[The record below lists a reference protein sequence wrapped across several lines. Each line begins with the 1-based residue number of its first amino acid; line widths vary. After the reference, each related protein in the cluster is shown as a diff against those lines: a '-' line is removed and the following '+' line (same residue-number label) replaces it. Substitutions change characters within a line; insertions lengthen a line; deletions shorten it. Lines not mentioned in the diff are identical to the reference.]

1 MRTERLRRAAGL
13 LVPVL
18 TVALVAFAYLWD
30 PLVVQTARHAVF
42 DQFQRW
48 QPRVYQP
55 APVRII
61 DIDDESLRR
70 LGQWPWPRTRIAELT
85 TVLQKSQATAIA
97 FDMVFAEPDRTS
109 PAAMLALWQPPADIA
124 REISGLP
131 DHDAVLAGVVAN
143 GRVVLGFALDRQ
155 VRGPAEP
162 PRAKARF
169 VTLNAPALPFVSAF
183 TGSVTALPALEA
195 AADGYGAL
203 SFVPDADGVIRRV
216 PLLVRQGN
224 TLLPALSTEALRVA
238 QGAQNITTV
247 ATGSQGL
254 ETLRIGSLVVPITPQ
269 GELWVHY
276 SRPAPE
282 RYIPAWK
289 VLAGVVPASELAGH
303 IVLVGTSAQGLM
315 DLRFNALGTVIPGV
329 EIHAQALEQVLTG
342 GGLKRP
348 AWAEMVE
355 LTGIIFGGLLVG
367 AVALRGRA
375 LQSAALTTLLLAW
388 VCGVAWSAFS
398 SSGLLLDPVMPGMAL
413 LLSFVMTSVV
423 HHVRAEQRQRWV
435 KQAFSR
441 YVSPNLVNHL
451 MAHPDALQLGGRRQH
466 CSFVFT
472 DLEGFT
478 HLMEDLDPSQ
488 AVALLNGYLEGMIA
502 IAFAHQGT
510 LDRIVGDS
518 LAIVFSAPLAQP
530 DHPRRAL
537 QCALEMQRFAQQY
550 AGEVHARGIAFG
562 QTRMGVHTGEVIV
575 GNFGGATM
583 FDYRALGDAVN
594 TASRLE
600 GANRHLGT
608 RICMSAAVLS
618 ACPGASARPIGRL
631 VLKGKLHP
639 LMVFEPLDAAT
650 APTDGAYPA
659 AYTDAYALMQHGAPQ
674 AVQAFEVL
682 VGQHPT
688 DKLAAMHLARLR
700 EGQTGDLVV
709 LDQK

>member
-1 MRTERLRRAAGL
+1 
-13 LVPVL
+13 
-18 TVALVAFAYLWD
+18 
-30 PLVVQTARHAVF
+30 
-42 DQFQRW
+42 
-48 QPRVYQP
+48 
-55 APVRII
+55 
-61 DIDDESLRR
+61 
-70 LGQWPWPRTRIAELT
+70 
-85 TVLQKSQATAIA
+85 
-97 FDMVFAEPDRTS
+97 
-109 PAAMLALWQPPADIA
+109 
-124 REISGLP
+124 
-131 DHDAVLAGVVAN
+131 
-143 GRVVLGFALDRQ
+143 
-155 VRGPAEP
+155 
-162 PRAKARF
+162 
-169 VTLNAPALPFVSAF
+169 
-183 TGSVTALPALEA
+183 
-195 AADGYGAL
+195 
-203 SFVPDADGVIRRV
+203 
-216 PLLVRQGN
+216 
-224 TLLPALSTEALRVA
+224 
-238 QGAQNITTV
+238 
-247 ATGSQGL
+247 
-254 ETLRIGSLVVPITPQ
+254 
-269 GELWVHY
+269 
-276 SRPAPE
+276 
-282 RYIPAWK
+282 
-289 VLAGVVPASELAGH
+289 
-303 IVLVGTSAQGLM
+303 
-315 DLRFNALGTVIPGV
+315 
-329 EIHAQALEQVLTG
+329 
-342 GGLKRP
+342 
-348 AWAEMVE
+348 
-355 LTGIIFGGLLVG
+355 
-367 AVALRGRA
+367 
-375 LQSAALTTLLLAW
+375 
-388 VCGVAWSAFS
+388 
-398 SSGLLLDPVMPGMAL
+398 MPGMAL